1 MYERLNRTG
10 QVRRFGGHTGP
21 EPVRPSSSSVREGA
35 YPLIPGVPSDP
46 PSGDY
51 VPAAELAKSS
61 TFLVGSYVT
70 TMTGPSGYDRP
81 GPNETDDAAPGIVAL
96 RSP

>member
-1 MYERLNRTG
+1 MN
-10 QVRRFGGHTGP
+10 VSTGP
-21 EPVRPSSSSVREGA
+21 AKCAGLAVTPVRSPSAASSSSVREGA

-51 VPAAELAKSS
+51 VPAAALAKSS